1 MTSIDPSVL
10 MAQYYAMQS
19 QNLPTQATIGLPQP
33 QYQSQ
38 HQSQYQSQYQSQL
51 TDVQLY
57 AISQYIEASQ
67 VAASAASRYINFL
80 ESAIAEYFK
89 LAEFSR
95 DQDEL
100 INRFLYDR
108 EFALKYIRGAWIQQ
122 PFDEQ
127 FSANL
132 AATYLEFDALMPYKQ
147 SSQQSSRNPEFTG
160 SPVNFNARIDFN
172 NGNPQPVNIPPLPT
186 SNSNGGNTAITPEQ
200 YYQAIQNG
208 QVAQAKAAALAD
220 PSLLFA
226 SIFAG

>member
-1 MTSIDPSVL
+1 
-10 MAQYYAMQS
+10 MAQYYAMQA
-19 QNLPTQATIGLPQP
+19 QNLPTQATIGSPQP
-33 QYQSQ
+33 QYQA
-38 HQSQYQSQYQSQL
+38 QYQNQQPQL

-67 VAASAASRYINFL
+67 IAANAASRYINFL
-80 ESAIAEYFK
+80 ESAIVEYFK

-132 AATYLEFDALMPYKQ
+132 AATYLEFDELMPYKQ
-147 SSQQSSRNPEFTG
+147 QVNQQNRD
-160 SPVNFNARIDFN
+160 PVNAGLPIQFDAQVAFN
-172 NGNPQPVNIPPLPT
+172 NGTPQIIPPLP
-186 SNSNGGNTAITPEQ
+186 NSNNSAGNTAITPEQ

-226 SIFAG
+226 SIFTQ